1 MEEGCRGIESL
12 CDSGGRAGLTERLLL
27 ESEED
32 GVYELDVLEV
42 VVDHIVEFQF
52 LRVTVASARGG
63 ARLRAS

>member
-1 MEEGCRGIESL
+1 MAHTKG
-12 CDSGGRAGLTERLLL
+12 LLL
-27 ESEED
+27 ESEEH